1 MKCLRRLDEI
11 FKHCSFNH
19 SNNFIHLEPAKLQ
32 DHRGCGRRRLM
43 VFDDT
48 KRNDIMAQL
57 FCSNRKGYFRS
68 TLEVAFIAA
77 MVLLMTTV
85 VIEVVYHFRP
95 YYWSVMIFIY
105 SQMQLG
111 LELVITQGTV
121 LMHNLIYLCSWLIF
135 SLFNVLRLSYDFLVL
150 AASKASSVFWKI
162 TMIIYPQMKL
172 GLEIVVT
179 QGTVLMHNLIC
190 LCSWLIS
197 SLFNIV
203 RLSYDFLVLAAS
215 EASSVFWKITMII
228 YSQMQLGLELVITQ
242 GTVLMHNLIYLC
254 SWLIFSLFNVLR
266 LSYDFLVLAASKASS
281 VFWKITMIIYPQMKL
296 GLEIVVT
303 QGTVLMHNLI
313 CLCSWLISS
322 LFNIVRS
329 SYDFLVLA
337 ASKASSVFWK
347 ITMIIYPQMKLGLE
361 IVVTQGTVLMHNLIC
376 LCSWLISSLF
386 NIVRLSYD
394 FLVLAASEASSVF
407 WKITM
412 IIYSQMQLG
421 LELVITQ
428 GTVLMHNLIYLC
440 SWLISCLLTAV
451 RLGWDFLVLAT
462 SEASLFCWRIKMVIY
477 SQMQL
482 GLELVIT
489 PGVDLIFWL
498 ISILSTI
505 VRLSY
510 TFLVRQASKVSSA
523 VTSVVWWLVGK
534 STSLKGI
541 SRLGSVAKL
550 LVDSDSLSD
559 SEVIWN
565 NWRSPI
571 CCVIVL
577 IGTATCLLAIKA
589 WCHGKR
595 LAKLTLKNRQYV
607 RTGMY
612 NVGKYH
618 LWSRCLLKNYQ

>member
-135 SLFNVLRLSYDFLVL
+135 SLFNVLRL
-150 AASKASSVFWKI
+150 
-162 TMIIYPQMKL
+162 
-172 GLEIVVT
+172 
-179 QGTVLMHNLIC
+179 
-190 LCSWLIS
+190 
-197 SLFNIV
+197 
-203 RLSYDFLVLAAS
+203 
-215 EASSVFWKITMII
+215 
-228 YSQMQLGLELVITQ
+228 
-242 GTVLMHNLIYLC
+242 
-254 SWLIFSLFNVLR
+254 
-266 LSYDFLVLAASKASS
+266 
-281 VFWKITMIIYPQMKL
+281 
-296 GLEIVVT
+296 
-303 QGTVLMHNLI
+303 
-313 CLCSWLISS
+313 
-322 LFNIVRS
+322 